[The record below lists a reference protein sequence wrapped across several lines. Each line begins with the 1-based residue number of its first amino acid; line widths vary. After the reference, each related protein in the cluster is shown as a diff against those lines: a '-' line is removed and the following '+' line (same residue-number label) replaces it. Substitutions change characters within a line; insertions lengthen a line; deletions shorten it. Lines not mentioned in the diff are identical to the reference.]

1 MNYQRIYASI
11 VLRAQSEDA
20 ERRLNKKIN
29 GAYYEVHHIIPKSLG
44 GTDKKSNLA
53 VLTAKEHFI
62 CHWLLVKIYP
72 DGSDSQSKM
81 LIAFWRMRSSSE
93 SQRGNRYINARAY
106 ESLRIKYATAIGKL
120 VSAKQRGE
128 GNSHYGMHW
137 YTSADDGSVRCSDS
151 ELSFPWVKGRNLFRG
166 ESNYLEFDDDGK
178 SISRKHAISSNQLS
192 RKHKRIIKIKCQ
204 PASPKRNTGF
214 DQVTQIND
222 IKINRIHARESKAH
236 IRQLALDAT
245 RKVWDEFHSGLYA
258 SLGDWAK
265 IHGVTYQALRKRFKK
280 HIPIFNELCKHG
292 VYFSSDKKLIGV
304 YETDG

>member
-62 CHWLLVKIYP
+62 CHWLLIKIYP
-72 DGSDSQSKM
+72 DGSDPQSKM
-81 LIAFWRMRSSSE
+81 LIAFWRMRSSSG

-106 ESLRIKYATAIGKL
+106 ELLRIKYATAIGKL
-120 VSAKQRGE
+120 GSAKQRGE

-166 ESNYLEFDDDGK
+166 EFNYLDFGDDGK

-192 RKHKRIIKIKCQ
+192 GKRKRIHVRDTN
-204 PASPKRNTGF
+204 AN
-214 DQVTQIND
+214 
-222 IKINRIHARESKAH
+222 

>member
-11 VLRAQSEDA
+11 VLRAQCEDN
-20 ERRLNKKIN
+20 ERKWNKKN
-29 GAYYEVHHIIPKSLG
+29 LGAYYEVHHIIPKSLG
-44 GTDKKSNLA
+44 GTNQQINLA
-53 VLTAKEHFI
+53 MLTAREHFI
-62 CHWLLVKIYP
+62 CHWLLIKMYP
-72 DGSDSQSKM
+72 DGSEAQRKM
-81 LIAFWRMRSSSE
+81 LFALWRMRSSSG

-166 ESNYLEFDDDGK
+166 ESNYLEFGDDGK

-192 RKHKRIIKIKCQ
+192 GKR
-204 PASPKRNTGF
+204 
-214 DQVTQIND
+214 
-222 IKINRIHARESKAH
+222 NRIHVRESNAH

-258 SLGDWAK
+258 SLGEWAK

>member
-11 VLRAQSEDA
+11 VLRAQCEDA

-106 ESLRIKYATAIGKL
+106 ELLRIKYATAIGKL
-120 VSAKQRGE
+120 VSANQHGE

-166 ESNYLEFDDDGK
+166 ESNYLEFGDDGK

-192 RKHKRIIKIKCQ
+192 GKHKRIIKIKCQ
-204 PASPKRNTGF
+204 P
-214 DQVTQIND
+214 
-222 IKINRIHARESKAH
+222 
-236 IRQLALDAT
+236 ALDAT